1 MTPRQ
6 RQGRRSAAV
15 RIAGGV
21 ERDREQRRVRERA
34 RRGVEEVAELVADT
48 ARVGRVPQ
56 QLRFTQRR
64 APIRRMGR
72 GSGYR

>member
-34 RRGVEEVAELVADT
+34 RRDVEEVAGRKRPRKNLVAE
-48 ARVGRVPQ
+48 VQ
-56 QLRFTQRR
+56 RFENAVAAFRISFQDFAT
-64 APIRRMGR
+64 
-72 GSGYR
+72 